1 MIEYIRATIHI
12 ISSPTNQYTRKKIP
26 LYMKTYKDLISKP
39 KKDDA
44 YGIILKKNIFG
55 VKEILS
61 NQPIFILD
69 IDNEERLK
77 KQLDYINEKLNNG
90 ETKLYV
96 TKKAITE
103 YQELVTPK
111 QIEEYIEKASTNR
124 FYNYIR
130 KHIPKKKEEPK
141 QDTKEIKK
149 ILKNHKK
156 NSK

>member
-1 MIEYIRATIHI
+1 MTEYIRATIHI
-12 ISSPTNQYTRKKIP
+12 ISSPMNQYTRKKIP
-26 LYMKTYKDLISKP
+26 LYMKSYKDLISKP

-44 YGIILKKNIFG
+44 YGIILKKNMFG

-69 IDNEERLK
+69 IDDEEVLK
-77 KQLDYINEKLNNG
+77 KQLEYINNRINNG
-90 ETKLYV
+90 ETILYV

-111 QIEEYIEKASTNR
+111 QIEEYIEKADTNR
-124 FYNYIR
+124 FYNYTK
-130 KHIPKKKEEPK
+130 KHVPKKKEEPK
-141 QDTKEIKK
+141 QDIKAIKK
-149 ILKNHKK
+149 ILKTHKK